1 MTMEEKEEKKEEQKI
16 AAAEAA
22 GAEDALGR
30 CARERDEYLNGWK
43 RAKADLAN
51 YRKEEE
57 ERFSVFAQFS
67 TEALI
72 AELLALFDSFD
83 LGLAAVND
91 DGEAKRG
98 FYLIR
103 GQLED
108 ILKRRGLET
117 ILAPPG
123 TPFDPA
129 RHEGVGEMTSEY
141 PPGTVAEEESRGYAF
156 GGRVLRPARVKVS
169 KGQNDNDDR

>member
-67 TEALI
+67 TEASLPSSSRSLI
-72 AELLALFDSFD
+72 VLTWGS
-83 LGLAAVND
+83 
-91 DGEAKRG
+91 
-98 FYLIR
+98 
-103 GQLED
+103 
-108 ILKRRGLET
+108 RR
-117 ILAPPG
+117 
-123 TPFDPA
+123 
-129 RHEGVGEMTSEY
+129 
-141 PPGTVAEEESRGYAF
+141 
-156 GGRVLRPARVKVS
+156 
-169 KGQNDNDDR
+169 

>member
-1 MTMEEKEEKKEEQKI
+1 MAEEKEPKNDKPESAEEPL
-16 AAAEAA
+16 AA
-22 GAEDALGR
+22 

-51 YRKEEE
+51 YRKEEA
-57 ERFSVFAQFS
+57 ERFSAFAQFS

-72 AELLALFDSFD
+72 AELLSLFDSFD
-83 LGLAAVND
+83 LGLAAVKGD
-91 DGEAKRG
+91 EEAKRG
-98 FYLIR
+98 FFLIR

-108 ILKRRGLET
+108 ILKRRGLEA

-129 RHEGVGEMTSEY
+129 RHEGVGEVASGE
-141 PPGTVAEEESRGYAF
+141 PPGTVAEEVSKGYAF
-156 GGRVLRPARVKVS
+156 GGKVLRPARVKVS
-169 KGQNDNDDR
+169 SGKQTTNN